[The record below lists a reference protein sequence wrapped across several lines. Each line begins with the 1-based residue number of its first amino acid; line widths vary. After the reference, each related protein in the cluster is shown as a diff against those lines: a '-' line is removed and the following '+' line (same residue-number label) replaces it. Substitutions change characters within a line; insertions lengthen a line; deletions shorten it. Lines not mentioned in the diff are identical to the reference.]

1 MHLTD
6 SGETRFA
13 RRGRNEAPTTR
24 DAHRRQQPQTHIRN
38 RASHTEK

>member
-24 DAHRRQQPQTHIRN
+24 DARRRQQPQTHIRN